1 MRLATVRTASG
12 TRAARVNAD
21 ESITLLNHRSVR
33 ELLEDPDWEAMAADT
48 SGPSAPLAEADLA
61 PVVPSP
67 DKIICVGAN
76 YRTHIEEMGRDV
88 PDHPTYFA
96 KYRRALIGPRDQ
108 IQLPA
113 PAVSTNT
120 DWEGELAVVIGRSV
134 RHATPA
140 EAAEAI
146 AGFCV
151 LNDVSVRDWQRRT
164 IQFLA
169 GKTFEATTPVGP
181 WLTTVDE
188 TGHTPSLDVE
198 TVVDG
203 AMKQTGNTSD
213 LVFNPVD
220 VIADLSRVITLD
232 PGDIIA
238 TGTPGGVGFARNPQ
252 EFLSPGSVVTV
263 SIESLGSVS
272 NVCVAS

>member
-1 MRLATVRTASG
+1 MSRSLCSTIDAF
-12 TRAARVNAD
+12 
-21 ESITLLNHRSVR
+21 ESCWRS
-33 ELLEDPDWEAMAADT
+33 PTGEAMAADA
-48 SGPSAPLAEADLA
+48 SGPVVALGDADLA

-76 YRTHIEEMGRDV
+76 YRTHIKEMGRDV
-88 PDHPTYFA
+88 PAHPTYFA
-96 KYRRALIGPRDQ
+96 KYRRALIGARDQ
-108 IQLPA
+108 IQLPD
-113 PAVSTNT
+113 PTVSTNT
-120 DWEGELAVVIGRSV
+120 DWEGELAVVVGKSV

-203 AMKQTGNTSD
+203 SIKQAGNTSD

-220 VIADLSRVITLD
+220 VIADLSRIITLD